1 MTSYK
6 NLAGNV
12 GICSYELGEDKIRI
26 KFHSRK
32 SFLFDYQNTGEEHI
46 DEMQH
51 LATQGYGLYNYI
63 EENITEND
71 AVALD

>member
-12 GICSYELGEDKIRI
+12 GICSYELGEEKIRI

-32 SFLFDYQNTGEEHI
+32 SFLYEDSVSGEYHLG
-46 DEMQH
+46 EMKR
-51 LATQGYGLYNYI
+51 LATQGFGLNHYI
-63 EENITEND
+63 NENETELN
-71 AVALD
+71 AIALD

>member
-12 GICSYELGEDKIRI
+12 GICSYELGEQKISI

-32 SFLFDYQNTGEEHI
+32 SFLYDTQTSSKDHI
-46 DEMQH
+46 DSMKR
-51 LATQGYGLYNYI
+51 LAIQGFGLNYYI
-63 EENITEND
+63 NEND
-71 AVALD
+71 ADLKAIALD